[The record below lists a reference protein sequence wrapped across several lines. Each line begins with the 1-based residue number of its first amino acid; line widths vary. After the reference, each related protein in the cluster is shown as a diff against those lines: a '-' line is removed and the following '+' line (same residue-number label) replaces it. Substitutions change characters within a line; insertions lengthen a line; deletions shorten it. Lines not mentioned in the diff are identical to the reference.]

1 MIAQLGDSSFAN
13 MDLRFIKLAATYNA
27 EETLLNNFS
36 ELVGVPCVSRT
47 VFSAPS
53 GLKRRADPA
62 ATCGNSPPEP
72 KSLFGLSLRARS

>member
-1 MIAQLGDSSFAN
+1 MIAQLGDRRFAN

-36 ELVGVPCVSRT
+36 ER
-47 VFSAPS
+47 S

-62 ATCGNSPPEP
+62 AM
-72 KSLFGLSLRARS
+72 R